1 MPGQYEPEPAG
12 ETRPARRGWWLAAA
26 VVALLLIAVIA
37 ALVHRSS
44 TPQQAGPRPAPS
56 PGSALSPLP
65 TGRVVLGGGGTGS
78 VSGVPVGFPP
88 TPDGGVAAAVNDAA
102 LAHANPRLLHDD
114 QRHALDAALYSP
126 NYRGKRI
133 DDATAPALRT
143 QMGLNEA
150 AQPRDAATGGIDWSK
165 QVRMQCLAQY
175 GAYRVDEATPTH
187 AAASVWMPCV
197 FGITPGSSAAGANI
211 VWTTAKSTVDNEN
224 GQWRWTQFED
234 LPGPQPAAP
243 NTPVVSL
250 TERARLLEPGW
261 TLPVNATDQP
271 GWEKQ

>member
-12 ETRPARRGWWLAAA
+12 QTRPARRGWWVAAA
-26 VVALLLIAVIA
+26 VVVLLLIAVA
-37 ALVHRSS
+37 AGLVQRSS
-44 TPQQAGPRPAPS
+44 APPPATPAPA
-56 PGSALSPLP
+56 PQGSALSPLP
-65 TGRVVLGGGGTGS
+65 TGSVVLGGGGTGS
-78 VSGVPVGFPP
+78 VHGVPTGFAP
-88 TPDGGVAAAVNDAA
+88 TPEGGVAAAVNDAA
-102 LAHANPRLLHDD
+102 LAHANPRLLQDD
-114 QRHALDAALYSP
+114 QRHAIETALYSP
-126 NYRGKRI
+126 TYRGKRI
-133 DDATAPALRT
+133 DDTTAPALRA

-150 AQPRDAATGGIDWSK
+150 AQPRDPATGGIDWSQ

-224 GQWRWTQFED
+224 GQWRWTQFQD
-234 LPGPQPAAP
+234 LPGPQPANP
-243 NTPVVSL
+243 STPVVSL
-250 TERARLLEPGW
+250 RERARLLGPGW
-261 TLPVNATDQP
+261 ALPVGATDQP